1 MACKAAIRAWQA
13 REAANRAAE
22 FEIDSY
28 EYSYTIAVTRPFRP
42 RTMKTLMK
50 SASATGLPTFPKHDV
65 RLLGAWRTDKRRT
78 FAEWNWRK
86 GISPKKRSRLKSLFG
101 NLEVT
106 YTRTKVISVL
116 RHRNWE
122 TSRHYKVLGLDESSV
137 AISVFGELKVK
148 GPSNYWAE
156 GLRMVKEANSK
167 PTIKTIHFDK
177 KNYWV
182 SIGNG
187 KNREFFR
194 KIRRR
199 RRAPVR
205 LHAPA
210 RRQTAS

>member
-1 MACKAAIRAWQA
+1 MACKAAIRAWQT
-13 REAANRAAE
+13 REAANQAAD
-22 FEIDSY
+22 FEIDSH
-28 EYSYTIAVTRPFRP
+28 EPFYTIVAARPFRP
-42 RTMKTLMK
+42 PAMKTLMK
-50 SASATGLPTFPKHDV
+50 DASATGLPTFPKHDV
-65 RLLGAWRTDKRRT
+65 RLLGTWRTDKKRT
-78 FAEWNWRK
+78 FVEWNWRK
-86 GISPKKRSRLKSLFG
+86 GISPKKRARVKSLFG

-148 GPSNYWAE
+148 RPSNYWAE
-156 GLRMVKEANSK
+156 GLRIVKEAHSK
-167 PTIKTIHFDK
+167 PAIKIIHFDK

-194 KIRRR
+194 KIR
-199 RRAPVR
+199 
-205 LHAPA
+205 
-210 RRQTAS
+210 